1 MLIKN
6 NFKINWLYGDVL
18 YNSNYILKGSIA
30 EILCLSSL
38 GVTLTEEM
46 KNAILGCYPYSEKV
60 AGRTIELIVENW
72 EDHKFNGFD
81 LKLII
86 SISRA
91 RLT

>member
-1 MLIKN
+1 MNDGARAHQACEKLESI
-6 NFKINWLYGDVL
+6 VEAC
-18 YNSNYILKGSIA
+18 LK
-30 EILCLSSL
+30 LSLS
-38 GVTLTEEM
+38 EEM

-86 SISRA
+86 SIPRA